1 MLLNLK
7 NTFDNQ
13 ENSDFLKYGTPIELG
28 KHDYLHESFRTP
40 KDIYILCQG
49 KLELGF
55 HDSLGNRHTK
65 CYYSEGEIIGYTSIK
80 NRLDED
86 IYVRAVVGQTKLIK
100 LTEANAQLLSEKNND
115 FARLIEK
122 QKSLLIRKLNRR
134 LEILF
139 CPNVRIRLLKFIKS
153 LADDFGEEHEGGINV
168 KHHLTQ
174 SDIASN
180 IGLSRKS
187 TSLLLNQLEKE
198 GIILNSKG
206 KIFIP
211 KLSRLDAI

>member
-1 MLLNLK
+1 MDLK
-7 NTFDNQ
+7 NNIHLKGYP
-13 ENSDFLKYGTPIELG
+13 EFLRFGTLIELD
-28 KHDYLHESFRTP
+28 KNQHLQQSFRVL
-40 KDIYILCQG
+40 KDFYFVCQG

-65 CYYSEGEIIGYTSIK
+65 CYYGEGEIFGYTSIK
-80 NRLDED
+80 NRLGED

-122 QKSLLIRKLNRR
+122 QKSLLISKLNRR

-153 LADDFGEEHEGGINV
+153 LADDFGEEYDGGIHV
-168 KHHLTQ
+168 DHHLTQ

-180 IGLSRKS
+180 IGSSRKS

-198 GIILNSKG
+198 GLILNAKG
-206 KIFIP
+206 RIFIP
-211 KLSRLDAI
+211 KLSMLDTF